1 MYSLPPADERT
12 LTVGLDAIVYNLEE
26 VVIRSERQLS
36 VYRSQIKVHG
46 PCGAW
51 EHPMVE
57 LALPRRLNRPLSQ
70 SLSVYASNCN
80 RKVLSSQ
87 FFQYQWNGAI
97 KSII

>member
-57 LALPRRLNRPLSQ
+57 LALGQSQ
-70 SLSVYASNCN
+70 SPAVP
-80 RKVLSSQ
+80 
-87 FFQYQWNGAI
+87 I
-97 KSII
+97 SIRLCVQLQS